1 MDYLRSMASSPVYEF
16 PYTGN
21 QLQSVPLFNND
32 ISALLSN
39 ITPTLGNQSTF
50 QPGSITLNC
59 VPQINATVVDRN
71 PVVYE
76 VPENVPMETILNHF
90 GVDVYSLKRTDSISN
105 YYRCQSNPMEITI
118 TSPSCRRRRLVCREV
133 TDSEDDNYDRRPL
146 PHPRNYPKLDLN
158 RPKEPPVALHDLLS
172 NVWSKAKRGSESL
185 PRSASDPN
193 ISQQWE
199 AMKNSS
205 LPPSNPNLNNVWQA
219 MRNSPP
225 PPLPNNPSLN
235 NAWQTMR
242 NSPPPPNNPS
252 LNNAWQ
258 AMRNSPPPSSNPNI
272 NNAWQAMRNATP
284 PMTQQERNAVNN
296 VWQSANFE
304 STQKSNRLA
313 NIFRKMQV
321 TPGTVIQPSPWIPPN
336 NPAIR
341 NVWNQANLASASMPN
356 NPWNPMPSQRPISPP
371 PPPPPFYPSQ
381 PAANL
386 AWNRMLQ
393 GANSSPSSPLPY
405 PSMGALQHSPNRAP
419 APSSFASVLSQAQR
433 QHSPYV
439 GTW

>member
-1 MDYLRSMASSPVYEF
+1 MDYLTSMASSPVYEF

-21 QLQSVPLFNND
+21 QLHSTPLFNND

-39 ITPTLGNQSTF
+39 ITPTLGNQSIF

-59 VPQINATVVDRN
+59 VPQINASIVDRN

-90 GVDVYSLKRTDSISN
+90 GVDVHSLKRTDSISN
-105 YYRCQSNPMEITI
+105 YYRCQSDPTEITI
-118 TSPSCRRRRLVCREV
+118 ISPSCRRRRRRRLVCREV
-133 TDSEDDNYDRRPL
+133 TDSEDDNSDRRPL
-146 PHPRNYPKLDLN
+146 PHPRDYPKLDLN
-158 RPKEPPVALHDLLS
+158 RPKEPPVALHNLLS
-172 NVWSKAKRGSESL
+172 NVWDKAKRGSEYL
-185 PRSASDPN
+185 PRSASESN

-205 LPPSNPNLNNVWQA
+205 LPPSNSNLNNIWQA

-225 PPLPNNPSLN
+225 PP
-235 NAWQTMR
+235 
-242 NSPPPPNNPS
+242 
-252 LNNAWQ
+252 
-258 AMRNSPPPSSNPNI
+258 SNPNI
-272 NNAWQAMRNATP
+272 NNAWQAMRSSSPPPNNPNINNTWAAMRGATP
-284 PMTQQERNAVNN
+284 PMTQQEQNAVNN
-296 VWQSANFE
+296 VWKRANFE
-304 STQKSNRLA
+304 STQKSNGLS

-321 TPGTVIQPSPWIPPN
+321 TPGTVIQPSPWMPPN
-336 NPAIR
+336 NPAIG
-341 NVWNQANLASASMPN
+341 NVRNQANLGSASMLN
-356 NPWNPMPSQRPISPP
+356 NPSNPMPSQRPISPP
-371 PPPPPFYPSQ
+371 PPSSLYPSQ

-405 PSMGALQHSPNRAP
+405 PSMGALQHSPNRVP
-419 APSSFASVLSQAQR
+419 APSSFASVLSQAHR

-439 GTW
+439 GT